1 MPYLF
6 RAFHFWVGV
15 SLARLYFCCFL
26 ATHIFSAWAVFHHW
40 VTTLLAFSIINHPPT
55 WTNCLYSSSISP
67 MIIAESIIYIRAVY
81 IYSKYATQCYIY
93 LVLYIFSFS
102 LVSKCVCSVRR
113 SVIIMPL
120 SLYFEFLLRW
130 NQGPWCDVARRN

>member
-1 MPYLF
+1 
-6 RAFHFWVGV
+6 
-15 SLARLYFCCFL
+15 LARLYFCCFL

-102 LVSKCVCSVRR
+102 LVR
-113 SVIIMPL
+113 SASAV
-120 SLYFEFLLRW
+120 
-130 NQGPWCDVARRN
+130 CDVRSLLCHCHCTLSFFYDETRVFDVMEQDGARRL